1 MEGYMIKGSIKR
13 VMKDRGYGFI
23 KVEDGREIFFHMSAL
38 QEVDFNGLVEGD
50 PVECDVEK
58 DRYNRG
64 FKAVIVKRTSG

>member
-1 MEGYMIKGSIKR
+1 MTKGSIKR

-23 KVEDGREIFFHMSAL
+23 KLEDGREIFFHMSAL
-38 QEVDFNGLVEGD
+38 QGLDFNGLMDGD

-64 FKAVIVKRTSG
+64 FKAINVRKASG